1 MPLTALP
8 QRCTSLLKQCAR
20 DVKVLAHALA
30 PHLNH
35 VRNVVVVVQS
45 IPTREYFPFLH
56 RARAVKEKEPLLNT
70 HVVHAAGLAVNI
82 VPVRSRCAFLQVS
95 TMVNA
100 FASKV
105 AVHLGT
111 MVALLAT
118 YLWNAK

>member
-1 MPLTALP
+1 MPLTELP
-8 QRCTSLLKQCAR
+8 QRCISPQKQCAR
-20 DVKVLAHALA
+20 GVKVLAHALA

-45 IPTREYFPFLH
+45 TPTRECSPFLH
-56 RARAVKEKEPLLNT
+56 RVRAVKEKEPLLNT
-70 HVVHAAGLAVNI
+70 HVVHAVGLDVNI
-82 VPVRSRCAFLQVS
+82 VHVRSRCAFLQVS

-111 MVALLAT
+111 VVALLAT